1 RLVLRL
7 FPPEKEALEG
17 GVDFLHESL
26 KTMGTWTPME
36 KRSLL
41 LMSLA
46 MSLWATDLIHHI
58 SPAVIGIGVGLL
70 AGVPGLGIL
79 ELEDLKRLNYLPVFF
94 TATAI
99 SMGEVLLRT
108 NALNSM
114 TTVLFAWMRP
124 WVTNVFSLAFFPYW
138 TAFVYHIFLGN
149 EISMLATSVPPL
161 MNFAKTAGMHPLA
174 FRLGWGVRAGG
185 GEVFFWV

>member
-1 RLVLRL
+1 QYA
-7 FPPEKEALEG
+7 PEKESVQSSVKLLLYCSEKIGA
-17 GVDFLHESL
+17 
-26 KTMGTWTPME
+26 WTSME

-46 MSLWATDLIHHI
+46 IALWATDLIHHI
-58 SPAVIGIGVGLL
+58 PPAVIGIGVGLL

-108 NALNSM
+108 NALTSM
-114 TTVLFAWMRP
+114 TTVLFA
-124 WVTNVFSLAFFPYW
+124 
-138 TAFVYHIFLGN
+138 
-149 EISMLATSVPPL
+149 
-161 MNFAKTAGMHPLA
+161 
-174 FRLGWGVRAGG
+174 
-185 GEVFFWV
+185 